1 MMSTVGGGFV
11 PPPTSHS
18 NRELRERDRQRRRED
33 GHRKQRAETVVGQ
46 FDLGGRQMTYQT
58 GKRRRIIRS
67 WLSGGGPGS
76 GSGPRS

>member
-33 GHRKQRAETVVGQ
+33 GHRKQRAETIRQRIEARERRKGGQ
-46 FDLGGRQMTYQT
+46 R
-58 GKRRRIIRS
+58 
-67 WLSGGGPGS
+67 
-76 GSGPRS
+76 